1 MKVLGII
8 AEYNPFHNGHIYH
21 INKAKEIT
29 HADYVI
35 AIISGPFTEA
45 GNISIIDKYE
55 KSELSIKYG
64 VDLAIELPVIY
75 AISSAHYFAS
85 SAIKLLNKLNI
96 VDYVCFGSECNNI
109 DTLKNISKKIY
120 DNEKDFWNNLK
131 SKNKNLSFAK
141 AREESLNNILNKDE
155 ISIIKG
161 SNDILGLEYISTL
174 NNIKSKIKPYLVK
187 RNNNFKSATY
197 IRDSLNNKNTDS
209 IEDYVPSETYGYIKK
224 SLINNDTLYDIIRYK
239 ILTSNTNELEKIKD
253 VNEGLENKL
262 KKEIIDFKD
271 YNAFIESIKS
281 KRYEM
286 SKIKRIL
293 INTLLDITKDDF
305 NYALNNDILYAHI
318 LKCNKNGKELLS
330 EISKKSDID
339 IITSVSKT
347 ESLNSNIE
355 KYLNIDIKAQNIYS
369 IISKSNIN
377 KDYTNKI

>member
-55 KSELSIKYG
+55 KAELAIKYG
-64 VDLAIELPVIY
+64 VDLVIELPVIY

-96 VDYVCFGSECNNI
+96 IDYVCFGSECNNI

-141 AREESLNNILNKDE
+141 AREDSLNNILNKNE
-155 ISIIKG
+155 IDIIKG

-174 NNIKSKIKPYLVK
+174 NNIKSQIKPFTIK
-187 RNNNFKSATY
+187 RDDNFKSATY

-209 IEDYVPSETYGYIKK
+209 IEDYVPTETYGYIKK
-224 SLINNDTLYDIIRYK
+224 SLINNDSLYDIIRYK

-271 YNAFIESIKS
+271 YNTFIQSIKS

-293 INTLLDITKDDF
+293 TNTLLDITKDDF

-339 IITSVSKT
+339 IITSTSKT

-369 IISKSNIN
+369 IISKSKLN